1 MAVVYRDGHYYD
13 TEKVKGG
20 ITQETD
26 PTISSWAKKSSKPTY
41 TAQEVGAL
49 PADTPLFDGDYNHLD
64 NKPIIPVVP
73 TNVSAFVNDSKYVT
87 EDMLGNIVG
96 EDTVELINIIGQK
109 VDEDDIESIT
119 NNEISRLFNPSLFLR
134 ATLEESGTDL
144 IVNQAGQ
151 VVIFVANGIQ
161 YIVRCTSDNYYFE
174 NTNTYNSSTSS
185 YGTITTPIQVDVFN
199 DGTIWEFGYS
209 NISYVLDWNNLSITP
224 TIPRF

>member
-1 MAVVYRDGHYYD
+1 
-13 TEKVKGG
+13 
-20 ITQETD
+20 
-26 PTISSWAKKSSKPTY
+26 
-41 TAQEVGAL
+41 
-49 PADTPLFDGDYNHLD
+49 
-64 NKPIIPVVP
+64 
-73 TNVSAFVNDSKYVT
+73 
-87 EDMLGNIVG
+87 MLGNIVG

-151 VVIFVANGIQ
+151 VIIFVANGIQ

-199 DGTIWEFGYS
+199 DGMIWEFGYS